1 MDLGDVIKIVEKQLK
16 DLVHI
21 TGNMDFNIIS
31 SEELQKQR
39 LNICKFC
46 ENNKTTVK
54 IDTCSLCGC
63 FVSTKVKFEK
73 SQCPIGKW

>member
-1 MDLGDVIKIVEKQLK
+1 MDLGDVLK
-16 DLVHI
+16 SLPNI
-21 TGNMDFNIIS
+21 TRNIDFNIIS

-39 LNICKFC
+39 LYICKDC

-63 FVSTKVKFEK
+63 FVATKVKFEK